1 MYTISEQ
8 QIEYILNDI
17 RRNGVEMEDLQLNLL
32 DHICCIIE
40 QNLKD
45 GDDFEGFYKKTIKEF
60 YKNNLWEI
68 EEETITLL
76 TFKHYYAMKRSMII
90 SGTTAVVFLLAGA
103 FFKIM
108 HWPGAN
114 PALLLGLVLISF
126 IFLPLLFILK
136 TRDGASSR
144 DKIVTGLAV
153 VVGFLLCMST
163 LFKLFHW
170 PGAGVLW
177 ILTSAFSIFVFIPVY
192 FFTGIRVAETK
203 VNTIVTTII
212 LVGATG
218 MLFSLTSLKS
228 SKTFEFF
235 TFASTKDLI
244 ATRNFATEQNKA
256 RYEWLLSD
264 TIATANKSLAEL
276 KQRTNDLYLSVEKI
290 KLEIVNAMTDGNA
303 TEIDYTKLFET
314 PFANAQIPQNLLF
327 SVGQPGPL
335 LTGLKKEVIAFN
347 TFIKNNYN
355 KSSFGMIDTK
365 GTVPV
370 NNDGPEIPWEVFNF
384 NNEVPFQIVI
394 RNLTQIQLDIRIVER
409 SCML

>member
-1 MYTISEQ
+1 MYTLSEK

-45 GDDFEGFYKKTIKEF
+45 GDDFESFYKKTIKEF

-68 EEETITLL
+68 EEETIILL
-76 TFKHYYAMKRSMII
+76 TFKHYYAMKKSMII

-114 PALLLGLVLISF
+114 PALLLGLIIISF

-136 TRDGASSR
+136 TRDTGNIR
-144 DKIVTGLAV
+144 DKVVTGLAV
-153 VVGFLLCMST
+153 LVGILLCLST

-170 PGAGVLW
+170 PGAGILW

-192 FFTGIRVAETK
+192 FFTGIKKEETK
-203 VNTIVTTII
+203 INTIVTTII

-235 TFASTKDLI
+235 TFASTKDLV
-244 ATRNFATEQNKA
+244 ATTNFATEQNKA
-256 RYEWLLSD
+256 RYEWLSGD
-264 TIATANKSLAEL
+264 PSSIKNENLAEL
-276 KQRTNDLYLSVEKI
+276 KQRTNNLYTQVEKI
-290 KLEIVNAMTDGNA
+290 KLNIVNALSDQKDTL
-303 TEIDYTKLFET
+303 IDYDRLFET
-314 PFANAQIPQNLLF
+314 PFASSQMPQDLLF
-327 SVGQPGPL
+327 IMGQPGPL
-335 LTGLKKEVIAFN
+335 LINLKKELISYN
-347 TFIKNNYN
+347 SFIKTNYGKIN
-355 KSSFGMIDTK
+355 FGMIDTK
-365 GTVPV
+365 GTMSV
-370 NNDGPEIPWEVFNF
+370 NGDKEIPWEVFNF

-394 RNLTQIQLDIRIVER
+394 RNLTQIQLDIRLVER
-409 SCML
+409 NCMR